1 MPDVSC
7 LLQHNIPMFGN
18 FQIEINKMYNGIG
31 LTTARG
37 SGTNGYVSRNLA
49 FVHTTKDKVKYKT
62 EEEIQRLDS
71 ISHKKP
77 NLEILDHERKRKL
90 ELKCLE
96 LREDLEE
103 QG

>member
-1 MPDVSC
+1 M
-7 LLQHNIPMFGN
+7 
-18 FQIEINKMYNGIG
+18 
-31 LTTARG
+31 
-37 SGTNGYVSRNLA
+37 
-49 FVHTTKDKVKYKT
+49 HTTKDKVKYKT